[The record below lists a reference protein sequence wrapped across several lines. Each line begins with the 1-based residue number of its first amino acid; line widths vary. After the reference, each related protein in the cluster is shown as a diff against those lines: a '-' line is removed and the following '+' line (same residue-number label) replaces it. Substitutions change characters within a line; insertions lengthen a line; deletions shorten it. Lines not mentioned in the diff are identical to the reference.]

1 MLAKAV
7 ATECRTT
14 FFNISASTLVSKY
27 RGDSEKLVRALFDL
41 ARYHSPSTIFLDE
54 IDSILGARHGDG
66 SEHEASRRMKTELLV
81 QMDGIS
87 SKAGASSSSS
97 SFSDKRS
104 RQEAAAPQVFVMAAS
119 NMPWDL
125 DVAVL
130 RRLEKRVLVPLPP
143 LEARLAMLT
152 SHLADRMAVD
162 AMDLPHIAQA
172 TDGYSGADIELLCRE
187 AAMKP
192 VRRLMTRLQGVDL
205 TPSSSVTGSK
215 ARVGVSDAQVL
226 LSQDPVSMEDVTT
239 ALASTKPSSD
249 GNVDKYLKWQSEFG
263 SV

>member
-1 MLAKAV
+1 
-7 ATECRTT
+7 
-14 FFNISASTLVSKY
+14 
-27 RGDSEKLVRALFDL
+27 
-41 ARYHSPSTIFLDE
+41 
-54 IDSILGARHGDG
+54 
-66 SEHEASRRMKTELLV
+66 
-81 QMDGIS
+81 
-87 SKAGASSSSS
+87 
-97 SFSDKRS
+97 
-104 RQEAAAPQVFVMAAS
+104 
-119 NMPWDL
+119 MPWDL

-152 SHLADRMAVD
+152 SHLGDRMAGG
-162 AMDLPHIAQA
+162 ATDLPQIAQA

-205 TPSSSVTGSK
+205 SPSTSSVSAPATMTGSK
-215 ARVGVSDAQVL
+215 AKMTVGGVADAQVL